1 MATSTLKGSY
11 DEDEDGE
18 LEASSLVC
26 RALLGFVAIVAS
38 LSFFFF
44 WWGITR
50 YNSPTGFS
58 LLEVLFFC
66 RQQPLITAKWQ
77 PMCRT
82 LHLLHCP
89 YLSCVRSSLNCAA
102 QIPRRKVP
110 KKMFCSVWH
119 CIIIILIMP
128 HLIVRI
134 IYVGVC
140 ETFTGHTNSDKWDCQ
155 WRGCCVIWHP
165 NENVLEKC
173 KLQYSTSTSR
183 ATHCAS
189 QHHTHHRLRAHFHI
203 NSIVIRMQT

>member
-1 MATSTLKGSY
+1 MGLNGHVVDVFLRMTRTGTFRFFFNTAQLNTFEMKRRRNNNAAAPMATSTLKGSY

-89 YLSCVRSSLNCAA
+89 CLSCVRSSLNCAA

-140 ETFTGHTNSDKWDCQ
+140 ETFTGHTNSDK
-155 WRGCCVIWHP
+155 
-165 NENVLEKC
+165 
-173 KLQYSTSTSR
+173 
-183 ATHCAS
+183 
-189 QHHTHHRLRAHFHI
+189 
-203 NSIVIRMQT
+203 